1 MLIGAQFIQ
10 FTKLLKSISTLNTS
24 CLLQEFLQDW
34 RVLFALCISHILLDM
49 FSTGHS
55 RKSLELICKNM
66 LNQTLENMKL
76 SQNFSQGLWNQELD
90 KLMNQIIWVQCVLHV
105 TGECFLVAKSTLS
118 IALLIVSK
126 VDPID

>member
-10 FTKLLKSISTLNTS
+10 FTKLLKSINTLNTS

-34 RVLFALCISHILLDM
+34 RVLFAHCISHILLDM

-55 RKSLELICKNM
+55 QKSLELICKNM